1 MTARLPQTILEM
13 ILLQLNLVRRGGP
26 FSSAEHYGGTLMNS
40 KSAKAILVVSFG
52 TSFEHSRKASID
64 AIETKIRKSF
74 PDYAI
79 YLAWTS
85 RHIIQ
90 KLKQRDGIH
99 VDTVPEALRRMAS
112 DGIRHVFVQPTHI
125 INGIENEA
133 MTAEI
138 LSEKDAFDSVRFG
151 KPLLTGTEDL
161 DAAVQLLADSF
172 LPVEPDRMV
181 VFMGHGTTHYANFV
195 YDALNCRFLDMGY
208 EQFLIGTVE
217 GYPDIDTVLR
227 RLKKKQPARITLAP
241 FMIVAGDHAV
251 NDMAGAEEGSWRNLL
266 EKAGY
271 EVDIVLKGLG
281 EYPEIQDM
289 FADHIRS
296 ALKSTR

>member
-1 MTARLPQTILEM
+1 
-13 ILLQLNLVRRGGP
+13 
-26 FSSAEHYGGTLMNS
+26 MNS
-40 KSAKAILVVSFG
+40 ESAKAILVVSFG
-52 TSFEHSRKASID
+52 TSFEHSRKTSID
-64 AIETKIRKSF
+64 AIENKIRRSF
-74 PDYAI
+74 PEYAI
-79 YLAWTS
+79 YRAWTS
-85 RHIIQ
+85 HHIIQ

-99 VDTVPEALRRMAS
+99 IDTVPEALRRMAS
-112 DGIRHVFVQPTHI
+112 DGIRHVIVQPTHM

-133 MTAEI
+133 MTAGI

-151 KPLLTGTEDL
+151 TPLLTGTEDL
-161 DAAVQLLADSF
+161 DTAVQLLADSF
-172 LPVEPDRMV
+172 LPLEPDHMI
-181 VFMGHGTTHYANFV
+181 VFMGHGTSHYANFV
-195 YDALNCRFLDMGY
+195 YDALNFRFLDRGY

-227 RLKKKQPARITLAP
+227 RLEKKQPARITLVP

-251 NDMAGAEEGSWRNLL
+251 HDMAGEEDTSWRNLL

-271 EVDIVLKGLG
+271 EVDVILKGLG

-296 ALKSTR
+296 VLPSRH